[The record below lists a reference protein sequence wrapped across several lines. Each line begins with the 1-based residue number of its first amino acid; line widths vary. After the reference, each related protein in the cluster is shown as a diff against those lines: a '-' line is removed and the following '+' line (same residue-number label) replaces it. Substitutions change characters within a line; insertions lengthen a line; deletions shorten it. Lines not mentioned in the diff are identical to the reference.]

1 MEIRRK
7 PTNGNA
13 VRTYSRSRLPIRQ
26 EPPVPGFPA
35 AAPLPAADTLLRE
48 LQAAREI
55 AHAFLTAA
63 SPLEVYRLAL
73 ERVSPLVGAAFGS
86 VYLRE
91 HEQVLRLSAS
101 WNWPPEYAHFLGEM
115 RVRVGAGP
123 TGVAVEE
130 NRVVEVPDVFA
141 DPALG
146 DWWEVAR
153 ELGFAASVALPLV
166 LGGHPEGAITF
177 YFRDPGALPAHDRHL
192 LRLVADQLSATA
204 FKAHLIDDLQ
214 RANALLRLQNVELE
228 ARFREAEEA
237 RRLRGELLANV
248 SHELRTPL
256 TAILGYAYILRDAG
270 ALSDDQAAQVRR
282 IEEAGGELLRL
293 IEDLLDLNSLALGQL
308 APQVETCDAVALL
321 RAAMSAFAP
330 PPHLEVGVD
339 APEATVPVR
348 TDGSQVVR
356 ILRHLVS
363 NAYKFTRQGGVQVR
377 VRMARGSPWTD
388 EARRTGNVP
397 HSVVWEVEDTGIGV
411 DPGELERV
419 FDEFRQLDGSA
430 TRRFGGTGIGLAL
443 SRQLAR
449 RLGGDITVRSE
460 PGKGSLFSLVLPA
473 GLARPAAM
481 VEE

>member
-1 MEIRRK
+1 M
-7 PTNGNA
+7 PN
-13 VRTYSRSRLPIRQ
+13 
-26 EPPVPGFPA
+26 FPA
-35 AAPLPAADTLLRE
+35 AAPIPAADTLLRE

-63 SPLEVYRLAL
+63 SPHEVYRLAL

-91 HEQVLRLSAS
+91 EEGVMRLAAS
-101 WNWPPEYAHFLGEM
+101 WNWPPAYAEFLGEM
-115 RVRVGAGP
+115 RVRIGAGP
-123 TGVAVEE
+123 TGVAVAEG
-130 NRVVEVPDVFA
+130 RVVEVPDVFA

-146 DWWEVAR
+146 DWWEVAG
-153 ELGFAASVALPLV
+153 ELGFAASVALPLI
-166 LGGHPEGAITF
+166 LGGRPEGAITF

-256 TAILGYAYILRDAG
+256 TAILGYTFLLRDVG
-270 ALSDDQAAQVRR
+270 ALNDAQLAQLAR

-293 IEDLLDLNSLALGQL
+293 IEDLLDLNSLALGRL

-321 RAAMSAFAP
+321 RAAMKAIP
-330 PPHLEVGVD
+330 VPPHLEVVVD
-339 APEATVPVR
+339 APEATLPVR

-363 NAYKFTRQGGVQVR
+363 NAYKFTREGGVRVR
-377 VRMARGSPWTD
+377 VRMASGNPWTD
-388 EARRTGNVP
+388 EARRTGDAR
-397 HSVVWEVEDTGIGV
+397 HAVVWEVEDTGIGV

-449 RLGGDITVRSE
+449 RLGGDITVRSRPE
-460 PGKGSLFSLVLPA
+460 RGSLFSLVLPA
-473 GLARPAAM
+473 GLARPDAM
-481 VEE
+481 AEE